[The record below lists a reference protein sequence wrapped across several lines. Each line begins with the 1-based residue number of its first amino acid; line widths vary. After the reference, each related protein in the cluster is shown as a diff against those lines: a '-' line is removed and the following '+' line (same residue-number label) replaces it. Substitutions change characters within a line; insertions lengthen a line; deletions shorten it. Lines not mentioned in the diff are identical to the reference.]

1 MYHKC
6 TWCKARITFQPIYY
20 TQGFL
25 QLSPGFGVYC
35 NAACS
40 LSAHEAKSGSHIK
53 EYIHPPELQTVDSL

>member
-1 MYHKC
+1 MYHRC
-6 TWCKARITFQPIYY
+6 TWCNSRITFQPIYY

-40 LSAHEAKSGSHIK
+40 LSAHGANSSPRETDQNQLL
-53 EYIHPPELQTVDSL
+53 ELESIE

>member
-6 TWCKARITFQPIYY
+6 TWCKERITFQPIYY

-40 LSAHEAKSGSHIK
+40 LSAHGAKSNSRK
-53 EYIHPPELQTVDSL
+53 KDLIHPPELDSVNSA